1 MNYKTDITNYSN
13 RELSLIV
20 FNTERLYNMIDDF
33 RGLKILINTIK
44 DEYIY
49 TPDQFDD
56 LIVSIK
62 CYQDDSIIYN

>member
-13 RELSLIV
+13 KELSLIV
-20 FNTERLYNMIDDF
+20 FNTEYLYNLIDD
-33 RGLKILINTIK
+33 LKSLLTIIK
-44 DEYIY
+44 DKYIY

-56 LIVSIK
+56 LIMSIK